1 MARHVLA
8 VWNPE
13 IKPDTIELHAE
24 KLRRSSEARVWW
36 ARIYLGTPEKRK
48 TARVS
53 LGPLN
58 ELDALARQERLV
70 LFVTDFSSLHALQ
83 IDRVGD
89 ERDADD
95 DDLPDY
101 LRAHQLLHAFR
112 ARDMRV
118 VSHDRLATL
127 TWMREN
133 LGVLRLED
141 RAIDPA
147 RYRVDPYKSLNW
159 AWPIEVEGP
168 EIEDFFPRAG
178 TAGSRWVDRP
188 DTLHP
193 PRMAAA
199 VQRLERSHR
208 DIWLRLAPESR
219 LFLATAD
226 VVRRETREMDF
237 DPSPTLVGITR
248 AVERELRDGVFLP
261 IVAAGRAGHPAGPA
275 FATTYAQL
283 DRELREEPAKVL
295 TLGAM
300 PIVAGKLRDWLGV
313 HPALAPLCERDFI
326 RWLGELARIRNDAS
340 HGRIVDPGDCRAL
353 VDSVLD
359 GTGLPILR
367 TFVAA
372 KEAVGELFGG
382 AVRRE
387 AS

>member
-24 KLRRSSEARVWW
+24 KLRRAATARVWW
-36 ARIYLGTPEKRK
+36 ARIYLGAPEKRK
-48 TARVS
+48 NARVS
-53 LGPLN
+53 LGPLE

-112 ARDMRV
+112 AHDMRV

-168 EIEDFFPRAG
+168 EIEDLFPRVG
-178 TAGSRWVDRP
+178 TTGTRWVDRP
-188 DTLHP
+188 ETLHP

-199 VQRLERSHR
+199 VQRLGRKHHE
-208 DIWLRLAPESR
+208 IWLRLAPESR

-261 IVAAGRAGHPAGPA
+261 ILAAGRAGHHAGPEL
-275 FATTYAQL
+275 ATTYTQL
-283 DRELREEPAKVL
+283 DRELGDEPAKVL

-300 PIVAGKLRDWLGV
+300 PIVARKLRDWLAP
-313 HPALAPLCERDFI
+313 HPALSPLTEPDFV
-326 RWLGELARIRNDAS
+326 RWLSELARVRNDAS
-340 HGRIVDPGDCRAL
+340 HGRLVDPAVCRGL
-353 VDSVLD
+353 VDGVLD
-359 GTGLPILR
+359 GTGLPILKM
-367 TFVAA
+367 FVAA
-372 KEAVGELFGG
+372 KEAVGGLFDG
-382 AVRRE
+382 ASP
-387 AS
+387 AA